1 MNSWLKFVTSFFNYN
16 TSNITVYGASDSKF
30 VILNPMVQQ
39 ANNNSERFSNKEHY
53 LDGVNNSKAATKMV
67 QAIYD
72 QKTNE
77 YQANLEYLVN
87 AKTME
92 LSNTLMELR
101 SQSIELSESI
111 SYAKRIQKAIVRNP
125 SSIKEVLPE
134 SFFIYKA
141 KDNIGGDFYLV
152 EKKEDKL
159 IIAVA
164 DCTGHG
170 VPGAIISVVCGNAL
184 KRAIKKTG
192 LLNAARVLEQT
203 REYVIETFDGSD
215 ESIKDGMDIAL
226 CIFDIK
232 TGMLNYSGANLNLY
246 YTSEG
251 VLTEIKADKQP
262 VGNHVIK
269 LPFTNHIVQLQKDDM
284 LYLFTDGFPDQ
295 FGGPK
300 GKKFKYKQLRE
311 LLQASENLPLTEQE
325 KIICTA
331 FVNWKGNLMQVDDIC
346 IAGIKLL

>member
-1 MNSWLKFVTSFFNYN
+1 MVPSTNIHSEQS
-16 TSNITVYGASDSKF
+16 SN
-30 VILNPMVQQ
+30 
-39 ANNNSERFSNKEHY
+39 REHY

-92 LSNTLMELR
+92 LSNTLMELK
-101 SQSIELSESI
+101 SQTLELKESI

-125 SSIKEVLPE
+125 SPIKDVLPE

-192 LLNAARVLEQT
+192 LLNAARVIEQT

-215 ESIKDGMDIAL
+215 ESIKDGMDIAF
-226 CIFDIK
+226 CVFDLK
-232 TGMLNYSGANLNLY
+232 TGVLNYAGANINLY
-246 YTSEG
+246 YTHEG

-269 LPFTNHIVQLQKDDM
+269 LPFTNHRVQFQKDDM

-311 LLQASENLPLTEQE
+311 LLQASENLPLTQQEE
-325 KIICTA
+325 KITKA
-331 FVNWKGNLMQVDDIC
+331 FETWKGDLMQVDDIC